1 MEFKASDCHPLTLG
15 RAIGDFPIGNIALS
29 AHQQRV
35 VGSAALG
42 IHSHAWLA
50 ADEIV
55 LLVAG
60 ECGSLLD
67 ASGEKIAWRLDG
79 AGDAIAARESFLIRY
94 PWDFLRANEAWV
106 GSLGESIIDGEV
118 HPLAVVEGL
127 IHVGEGTRI
136 LPGVFIEGNVV
147 IGRNCKIGP
156 NCYIRGNTSIGD
168 GCHIGQS
175 VEIKNTIVLDRSSIG
190 HLSYVGDSVLG
201 EGVNFG
207 AGTTTSNL
215 ARSSAMACIPASTP
229 QFIPAAKCGRV
240 SPLCR
245 ALSCNTMS
253 IRSLEIS
260 NQIISPQ
267 KSCAESSDT
276 LAKRR
281 RPRCSSMACVGLS
294 IAATIRQASR

>member
-29 AHQQRV
+29 AHQQRL

-50 ADEIV
+50 VDEV
-55 LLVAG
+55 ALLASG
-60 ECGSLLD
+60 ECGGLLD

-118 HPLAVVEGL
+118 HPMAIIEGL

-175 VEIKNTIVLDRSSIG
+175 VEIKNTIVVDRSSIG

-215 ARSSAMACIPASTP
+215 RHDGSNHRSTVAGELVDT
-229 QFIPAAKCGRV
+229 GRRKFGAIIGDGV
-240 SPLCR
+240 HTGI
-245 ALSCNTMS
+245 NTS
-253 IRSLEIS
+253 IYPGRKMW
-260 NQIISPQ
+260 PGTT
-267 KSCAESSDT
+267 T
-276 LAKRR
+276 LPGAIVQHDVH
-281 RPRCSSMACVGLS
+281 PVA
-294 IAATIRQASR
+294 